1 LRERRLAVVLV
12 VGFGVSVATGCYSYQ
27 PLTTPEPAT
36 GTPVSLVLSD
46 QGRVAVADSIG
57 SGILRVQG
65 TVVRAMDDTW
75 VLSVSDVQGI
85 DGRVTKW
92 TGETVG
98 VQRGYVAVP
107 YERRFSRGKTAVLVS
122 SLTAGVAIFIATRHL
137 LGISLPL
144 IDSGNGGGGSNNQ

>member
-1 LRERRLAVVLV
+1 MVVRRLAGGLAALV
-12 VGFGVSVATGCYSYQ
+12 AVGCYSYQ
-27 PLTTPEPAT
+27 PITTAEPAP

-57 SGILRVQG
+57 SGVLRVNG
-65 TVVRAMDDTW
+65 TVVRSTEAAW
-75 VLSVSDVQGI
+75 VVAISDVQGI

-98 VQRGYVAVP
+98 FQRGYVSVP
-107 YERRFSRGKTAVLVS
+107 QERRFSKHKTFVLVS
-122 SLTAGVAIFIATRHL
+122 GLTAALGTFIATRHL

-144 IDSGNGGGGSNNQ
+144 IDNGGGGGGNGQ